1 MNYTIQDKRRT
12 ATPLFP
18 NTKLSDAT
26 THTELQGLENVSPE
40 IRGCPGPGSRTP
52 EYSGKP
58 GSRTRSFSRT
68 AS

>member
-26 THTELQGLENVSPE
+26 THTELQGQ
-40 IRGCPGPGSRTP
+40 
-52 EYSGKP
+52 
-58 GSRTRSFSRT
+58 TRSNLFPTSVPTDWFFSPF
-68 AS
+68 A